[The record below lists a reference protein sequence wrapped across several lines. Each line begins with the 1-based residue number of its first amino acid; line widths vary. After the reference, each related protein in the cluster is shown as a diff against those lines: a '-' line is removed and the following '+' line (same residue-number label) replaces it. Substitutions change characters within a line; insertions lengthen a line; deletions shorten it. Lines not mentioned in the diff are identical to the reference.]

1 MDFSTLTNV
10 AFGGIALLG
19 VVLLG
24 LGLLALRRA
33 PSPRLG
39 LAAAAF
45 ALVAVEGTLVGYG
58 LIVGGW
64 DAVTLLFLTAVF
76 EAVALV
82 VLFVATLVR

>member
-1 MDFSTLTNV
+1 MDFSTLTNI

-24 LGLLALRRA
+24 LALLAVRRA

-39 LAAAAF
+39 LAAGAF
-45 ALVAVEGTLVGYG
+45 ALVAVEGFLVGYG
-58 LIVGGW
+58 LLVGGW
-64 DAVTLLFLTAVF
+64 DVVTLLFLTAVF

-82 VLFVATLVR
+82 VLFVATLAR